1 MAIILSVEGKLPPV
15 GKPPL
20 TQRDDLGAWA
30 DIAVP
35 VAVFVL
41 MSPAFLL
48 GLAIYIARK
57 LAPAK
62 RV

>member
-15 GKPPL
+15 RRPSL
-20 TQRDDLGAWA
+20 THRDDLGAWT

-48 GLAIYIARK
+48 GLAIYMARK
-57 LAPAK
+57 LIPAK
-62 RV
+62 RA